1 MRLFL
6 DTCSL
11 NRPWDD
17 QSQVRIH
24 LEAESVIYIIDQ
36 TRRGLDELVTS
47 DYLLE
52 EIVANPNPVR
62 REDVLYLLS
71 HASFHLAGKQEIEKR
86 AEELSVWAIAGYDAL
101 HVAAAEAAKCDF
113 LLTTDDKFIRRAA
126 RAGEAIR
133 VKVLNP
139 FDYPPSSPKT

>member
-17 QSQVRIH
+17 QTHVRVH
-24 LEAESVIYIIDQ
+24 LEAESVLHVFDQ
-36 TRRGLDELVTS
+36 VRRGNEELVTS

-52 EIVANPNPVR
+52 EIWANSDPLR
-62 REDVLYLLS
+62 REDVNHLLV
-71 HASFHLAGKQEIEKR
+71 HARFHVSARSSVVER
-86 AEELSVWAIAGYDAL
+86 AEALAVWNLAGYDAL
-101 HVAAAEAAKCDF
+101 HVAAAEAAACEC
-113 LLTTDDKFIRRAA
+113 LLTTDDKFVRRAA
-126 RAGEAIR
+126 RAGADIR

-139 FDYPPSSPKT
+139 VDYPPSLPPV

>member
-17 QSQVRIH
+17 QTQVRIH
-24 LEAESVIYIIDQ
+24 LEAESVLHVIDQ
-36 TRRGLDELVTS
+36 ARQGTVKLVSS

-52 EIVANPNPVR
+52 EIAANPDPIR
-62 REDVLYLLS
+62 HEAVLHLLT
-71 HASFHLAGKQEIEKR
+71 HARFHVVQKTALEER
-86 AEELSVWAIAGYDAL
+86 AEKLAAWSLHDYDAL
-101 HVAAAEAAKCDF
+101 HIAAAEAATCDF

-126 RAGEAIR
+126 RAGDAIR

-139 FDYPPSSPKT
+139 FDYPPSSPTA

>member
-17 QSQVRIH
+17 QTQVRIH
-24 LEAESVIYIIDQ
+24 LEAECVLHIVDRARS
-36 TRRGLDELVTS
+36 GAEELVTS

-52 EIVANPNPVR
+52 EIASSPDPMR
-62 REDVLYLLS
+62 REDVVNLLT
-71 HASFHLAGKQEIEKR
+71 HARFHVARRLSIEERAKALA
-86 AEELSVWAIAGYDAL
+86 AWNLVAHDAL
-101 HVAAAEAAKCDF
+101 HLTAAEAAGCDY

-126 RAGEAIR
+126 RAGDVIR

-139 FDYPPSSPKT
+139 CDYPPSSRPA

>member
-17 QSQVRIH
+17 QTQVRIH
-24 LEAESVIYIIDQ
+24 LEAESVIHVIDQ
-36 TRRGLDELVTS
+36 ARQGMEELVTS

-52 EIVANPNPVR
+52 EISASPDLPR
-62 REDVLYLLS
+62 QEDVINLLT
-71 HASFHLAGKQEIEKR
+71 HAQLHVRSKRSIEER
-86 AEELSVWAIAGYDAL
+86 AEALAAWSLFDYDAL
-101 HVAAAEAAKCDF
+101 HVAAAEAAACDF

-126 RAGEAIR
+126 RAGDAIR

-139 FDYPPSSPKT
+139 FDYPPSSPSA

>member
-17 QSQVRIH
+17 QTQVRIH
-24 LEAESVIYIIDQ
+24 LEAESVLHVIDQ
-36 TRRGLDELVTS
+36 ARQGTVELVSS
-47 DYLLE
+47 DYLME
-52 EIVANPNPVR
+52 EIAANPDPLRQEEVIH
-62 REDVLYLLS
+62 LLTHARLHVS
-71 HASFHLAGKQEIEKR
+71 HKLALAER
-86 AEELSVWAIAGYDAL
+86 AEALAAWSLQGYGAL
-101 HVAAAEAAKCDF
+101 HIAAAEAAACDF

-126 RAGEAIR
+126 RARDAIR

-139 FDYPPSSPKT
+139 FDYPPSSPTV

>member
-17 QSQVRIH
+17 QTQVRIH
-24 LEAESVIYIIDQ
+24 LEAESVLHIVD
-36 TRRGLDELVTS
+36 RARSGAEELVTS

-52 EIVANPNPVR
+52 EIASSPDPMR
-62 REDVLYLLS
+62 REDVVNLLT
-71 HASFHLAGKQEIEKR
+71 HARFHVARRLSIEERAKALA
-86 AEELSVWAIAGYDAL
+86 AWNLVAHDAL
-101 HVAAAEAAKCDF
+101 HLAAAEAAGCDY
-113 LLTTDDKFIRRAA
+113 LLTADDKFIRRTA
-126 RAGEAIR
+126 RAGDVIR

-139 FDYPPSSPKT
+139 CDYPPSSRPA